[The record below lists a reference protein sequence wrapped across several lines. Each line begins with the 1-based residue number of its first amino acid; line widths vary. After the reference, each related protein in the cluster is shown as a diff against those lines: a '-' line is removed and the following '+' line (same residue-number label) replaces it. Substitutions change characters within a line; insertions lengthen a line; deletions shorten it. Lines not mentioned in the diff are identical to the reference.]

1 MVLKRP
7 FSASTASFFAAFS
20 TASSLR
26 LAAFALKGRT
36 AGLHPSSCPKPD
48 LETFQSQDTS
58 GTTTFEKPALPS
70 PKAAGCRGSN
80 HIRHP
85 SPSATQSE
93 TRSSPVYAGREIKP
107 LKKLAFRRGRL
118 QSWTGSRSSGTP
130 KTSAHIP
137 PKRRV
142 FSSFRAIHADVLKGM
157 ISYRIG
163 FSECEHRRA
172 SNGQHARKRLFND
185 SFPACQGLISGIF
198 LGPRRVLFFCR
209 DSGGPRYWP
218 AAVAGAGF
226 LAAHA

>member
-26 LAAFALKGRT
+26 LAAFAQKGRT
-36 AGLHPSSCPKPD
+36 AGLHPSSRPKPD

-80 HIRHP
+80 QIRR
-85 SPSATQSE
+85 SSLSATQSE
-93 TRSSPVYAGREIKP
+93 IRSSPVYAGRKIKP

-130 KTSAHIP
+130 KDLCPHPSKAT
-137 PKRRV
+137 
-142 FSSFRAIHADVLKGM
+142 
-157 ISYRIG
+157 
-163 FSECEHRRA
+163 
-172 SNGQHARKRLFND
+172 
-185 SFPACQGLISGIF
+185 
-198 LGPRRVLFFCR
+198 
-209 DSGGPRYWP
+209 
-218 AAVAGAGF
+218 GF
-226 LAAHA
+226 LILSSNPCG